1 MSNYFVR
8 FFLFW
13 DYIEEIIS
21 SNCNLDV
28 IFSLVPNCP
37 LYYVDAKLTCAKFA
51 GAKLSGCQIVRFY
64 YLGAKLSGSIV
75 HSSLDDLVE
84 TTEWPS
90 FWNVWLNIT
99 EQKPIIKVTECMF
112 CSGNLGL
119 CKILKG
125 STNFYFPIQ
134 NHEPDIWS
142 LTLNTTLCPM
152 PVKPYISSS
161 CRYKHII

>member
-1 MSNYFVR
+1 MILMNNYFVC

-13 DYIEEIIS
+13 DYIEEIIL

-37 LYYVDAKLTCAKFA
+37 LYYVGAKLSCAKFA
-51 GAKLSGCQIVRFY
+51 GAKLSRF
-64 YLGAKLSGSIV
+64 IV

-90 FWNVWLNIT
+90 FWNVWLNIA

-125 STNFYFPIQ
+125 SPNFYFPIQ

-161 CRYKHII
+161 CRYKRII